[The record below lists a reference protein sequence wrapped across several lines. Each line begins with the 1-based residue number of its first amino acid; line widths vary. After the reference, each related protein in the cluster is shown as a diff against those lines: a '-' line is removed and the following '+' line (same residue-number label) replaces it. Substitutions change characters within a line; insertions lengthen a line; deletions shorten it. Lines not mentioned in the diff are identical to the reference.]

1 MYKRQISSQVYRC
14 LTGRLAQSVLDRALN
29 AGSWT
34 ATDDGWTSRE
44 GRAVLL
50 RQGNDVALVTYSQ
63 TLTQEQITAVREAV
77 F

>member
-1 MYKRQISSQVYRC
+1 MAEP
-14 LTGRLAQSVLDRALN
+14 G
-29 AGSWT
+29 
-34 ATDDGWTSRE
+34 RE

-50 RQGNDVALVTYSQ
+50 RQGNDIALVTYSQ